1 VSLSNV
7 QSGTPRL
14 PDDAIVRALR
24 DSEDRLRSVI
34 SSASMVL
41 WALDADGIFTF
52 SDGGALRL
60 LGLRPG
66 EVVGRSVFDVYA
78 AAPEIVEDN
87 RRALAGEEFTVL
99 RSVGASTFE
108 ARYSVQRDASGEV
121 MGVIGVAVDVTERQ
135 KAELLLEMRA
145 EQADRFQSALMELAR
160 FRTDDLDTAL
170 EAIVR
175 VDSRTLGVERVSLWL
190 FNEDGTELLRRT
202 LHSGSATASDM
213 AAAVAIDSLRA
224 DALPDYFQALHQ
236 KRVIA
241 ADDAIHD
248 PSTHEFAESY
258 LIPLGITSML
268 DVPIWRDGRM
278 VGVVCHEHVGAPRS
292 WSVPEQ
298 DFAGSIADMASL
310 AIEASERRRVEE
322 ALRAS
327 EEVLRRSHL
336 ELERLVGERTRDLAE
351 TNGMLESQIAERERA
366 EVELLQK
373 SSELEAVFQALPDLY
388 FRLGPDGVFLDY
400 RAGSGTGL
408 YTSPDNFLGRRITDV
423 LPQPIAA
430 RMEEGIA
437 EVRSS
442 QQPVHLSYTLPYPDG
457 QHSFEARLIP
467 FTGGQIITLVRDIT
481 EQREAELVLQRRE
494 EHFRR
499 ITENSSDVA
508 SILDA
513 RGISSYHSPS
523 IERVLG
529 YRPEELV
536 GTSAFER
543 IHPDDHARCREVLA
557 RMYAEPGTTH
567 TVECRYL
574 HKDGS
579 WRAVEVLGRT
589 LLPDSGDGGVII
601 NTRDVTERANAEE
614 QLRDSERRIRTILEN
629 ASDIISDL
637 APDGTILY
645 QSPAMERVLG
655 HPAEEMVGLN
665 AFDFVHPQDL
675 PATATA
681 FQRLLLE
688 VGVPQRVEFRFRHQ
702 DGSWRRMEA
711 IGTAQ
716 AGEGGKLSIIV
727 NSRDITARK
736 QFEDEL
742 KRAKVEAES
751 ANRAKSE
758 FLSRMSHELRTPMN
772 SILGFAQL
780 LARKP
785 LGDDAQRSVDHI
797 LKGGRH
803 LLNLINEVLDI
814 ARIEANRQ
822 QLSLEPVRL
831 QGVVQEALSLIQPVA
846 HQRGAILGEHMELPG
861 DYVRADRQ
869 RLTQVMLNLLSNA
882 IKYNRPGGTTSI
894 VWERAG
900 DTDRPRLRVGVR
912 DTGPGIPSESLS
924 RIFEPFERLGAERSG
939 EEGTGLGLALSR
951 RLVEAMD
958 GSLTAESTEGEGS
971 TFWVTLDVAE
981 NPLDRL
987 ADGDRPSRQE
997 VEHGSLPSATILYI
1011 EDNLANLTLVE
1022 TILDGESEITLIP
1035 ALQGQL
1041 GLELAC
1047 EHRPALILLDLHL
1060 PDIPGSEV
1068 LRRLRSNPATSRIPV
1083 VVISADAMQGS
1094 VQRLMREGANAFL
1107 TKPIDVDQFLATV
1120 KRYIQT

>member
-1 VSLSNV
+1 MSLSNV
-7 QSGTPRL
+7 QAGTLRL
-14 PDDAIVRALR
+14 SEDTMVRALR

-52 SDGGALRL
+52 SDGGALQL
-60 LGLRPG
+60 LGLKPG
-66 EVVGRSVFDVYA
+66 EVVGRSVLEVYA
-78 AAPEIVEDN
+78 AAPEIAEDN
-87 RRALAGEEFTVL
+87 RRALTGEEFTVL
-99 RSVGASTFE
+99 RSVGASIFE
-108 ARYSVQRDASGEV
+108 ARYSVQRDAGGEV
-121 MGVIGVAVDVTERQ
+121 VGVIGVAVDVTERQ
-135 KAELLLEMRA
+135 KAGLILEMRA
-145 EQADRFQSALMELAR
+145 ERADRFQSALMELAR
-160 FRTDDLDTAL
+160 FRTDDLDASL

-175 VDSRTLGVERVSLWL
+175 VDSRTLDVERVSLWL
-190 FNEDGTELLRRT
+190 FNDDGTELFCRT
-202 LHSGSATASDM
+202 LHAGDAPSAA
-213 AAAVAIDSLRA
+213 AIDSLRA
-224 DALPDYFQALHQ
+224 DALPGYFHALHQ
-236 KRVIA
+236 RRVIA
-241 ADDAIHD
+241 ADNAIED
-248 PSTHEFAESY
+248 PATHEFAEKY

-278 VGVVCHEHVGAPRS
+278 VGVVCHEHVGEKRS
-292 WSVPEQ
+292 WTVPEQ

-310 AIEASERRRVEE
+310 AIEASERRRAEE

-327 EEVLRRSHL
+327 EEVLRRSHE
-336 ELERLVGERTRDLAE
+336 ELECLVGERTRDLAQ
-351 TNGMLESQIAERERA
+351 TNWVLESQIAERERA
-366 EVELLQK
+366 ETELLQK

-388 FRLGPDGVFLDY
+388 FRLDEDGVFLDY
-400 RAGSGTGL
+400 RSGSGAGL
-408 YTSPDNFLGRRITDV
+408 YTSPDDFLGKRIADV
-423 LPQPIAA
+423 LPQAIAA
-430 RMEEGIA
+430 QMEEGIA
-437 EVRSS
+437 EVRRS

-457 QHSFEARLIP
+457 HHSFEARLIP
-467 FTGGQIITLVRDIT
+467 FAGSQIIAIVRDIT
-481 EQREAELVLQRRE
+481 EQREAELALQRSE

-513 RGISSYHSPS
+513 RGVSTYHSPS

-529 YRPEELV
+529 YKPEELV

-543 IHPDDHARCREVLA
+543 IHPDDHAHCREVLG
-557 RMYAEPGTTH
+557 RMYAESGAIH
-567 TVECRYL
+567 TVEFRYL
-574 HKDGS
+574 HKDSS
-579 WRAVEVLGRT
+579 WRAVEVFGRT

-601 NTRDVTERANAEE
+601 NTRDVTERAKAEE
-614 QLRDSERRIRTILEN
+614 QLRDSEQRIRTILEN

-637 APDGTILY
+637 APNGTILY
-645 QSPAMERVLG
+645 QSPAMERLLG
-655 HPAEEMVGLN
+655 HPAKEMVGLN
-665 AFDFVHPQDL
+665 AFDFVHPEDL

-688 VGVPQRVEFRFRHQ
+688 VGVAQRVEFRFRHQ
-702 DGSWRRMEA
+702 DGSWRSMEA
-711 IGTAQ
+711 VGTAQ
-716 AGEGGKLSIIV
+716 EGEGGKLSIIV

-736 QFEDEL
+736 KFEDEL
-742 KRAKVEAES
+742 KRAKEEAEN

-780 LARKP
+780 LERKP
-785 LGDDAQRSVDHI
+785 LGEDAHRSVEHI

-831 QGVVQEALSLIQPVA
+831 EAVVQEALSLIQPVA
-846 HQRGAILGEHMELPG
+846 LQRGDVLGEHMVMPP

-900 DTDRPRLRVGVR
+900 DPDRPRLRVGVR
-912 DTGPGIPSESLS
+912 DTGPGIPAESLS

-939 EEGTGLGLALSR
+939 EEGTGLGLTLSR
-951 RLVEAMD
+951 RLVEAM
-958 GSLTAESTEGEGS
+958 GGTLTVDSSEGVGS
-971 TFWVTLDVAE
+971 TFWVNLDVE
-981 NPLDRL
+981 VSPLERL
-987 ADGDRPSRQE
+987 AREDRPARQANDRE
-997 VEHGSLPSATILYI
+997 TLPSAAILYI

-1022 TILDGESEITLIP
+1022 TILDGEPEITLIP

-1068 LRRLRSNPATSRIPV
+1068 LRRLRSNAATSRIPV

-1094 VQRLMREGANAFL
+1094 VQRLMREGANAYL

-1120 KRYIQT
+1120 KRFVRTSAG